1 MVQILGSLQ
10 YRITKL
16 SNTDAQDPP
25 NLVVIDKSEAQGMT
39 TALVV
44 LLQMRSEAA
53 RAVEE
58 LFRNWLAELCKW
70 FSRLGPA
77 AIMDHQGL
85 HGYDTDQQTQR
96 PATGSRFLD
105 NLLGRRSSNSPQL
118 STEVLLDG
126 LDQLVG
132 AMLSAELQS
141 ELAEQVLGGVMSQI
155 FAIAFNELLVRR
167 AYATWRRGIQIQ
179 YNLSQLEDWASR
191 LRASRPT
198 WLPGPPLPASEP
210 LLQAVK
216 LLQLAKT
223 ATTEDLSVILE
234 ACPSLNTHQIRRI
247 LSVYV
252 PDEFEDGP
260 VCPALMRAL
269 ALRCQQDELGE
280 QPGELMMPE
289 VKPEAEPLQFS
300 IKPICPSRLNVP
312 VSLVPP
318 TLWKLFVLFE
328 SLQHQ

>member
-1 MVQILGSLQ
+1 
-10 YRITKL
+10 
-16 SNTDAQDPP
+16 
-25 NLVVIDKSEAQGMT
+25 MT
-39 TALVV
+39 TPLVV

-53 RAVEE
+53 RAVED
-58 LFRNWLAELCKW
+58 LVRNWLAELCKW

-85 HGYDTDQQTQR
+85 HGYDTEQQAQK
-96 PATGSRFLD
+96 PATGSRFLN
-105 NLLGRRSSNSPQL
+105 NLLGRRSSTNSQL

-132 AMLSAELQS
+132 AMLAAELQS
-141 ELAEQVLGGVMSQI
+141 ELAEQLLAGVMSQI
-155 FAIAFNELLVRR
+155 FAISFNELLVRR

-179 YNLSQLEDWASR
+179 YNLSQLEDWTSR
-191 LRASRPT
+191 LRVIRPT
-198 WLPGPPLPASEP
+198 WLPGPPLSASEP

-223 ATTEDLSVILE
+223 ATTEDLTVILD
-234 ACPSLNTHQIRRI
+234 ACPALNTHQIRRI

-280 QPGELMMPE
+280 QPGELLIPE

-300 IKPICPSRLNVP
+300 IKPISPSRLNVP

-318 TLWKLFVLFE
+318 TLWKLFVLVE
-328 SLQHQ
+328 SLHQK